1 MSDFKEKGFNEEE
14 QTLKK
19 KKTVLFSSMLKLK
32 ILSGVLFIALIAVA
46 ALGIRTYFQADS
58 KTIRLGFENIGELAT
73 QSAYCTVVGDNQKNI
88 AVWGLDILFTDSI
101 QIYSYDVIIKAGFDF
116 AQIDWD
122 VKESKGVIEV
132 TLPEAKV
139 LSTEIQLDSFN
150 LYYEDESV
158 FSHFTLEENNEG
170 LKKLEQEAEQQAVDG
185 GLLENARENGEILV
199 RNFFAGVYDPEQ
211 YTVEFVDAK

>member
-1 MSDFKEKGFNEEE
+1 MSDFKEKEFNEEE

-19 KKTVLFSSMLKLK
+19 KKTGLFSSMLKLK
-32 ILSGVLFIALIAVA
+32 ILSGVLFIALIAVTV
-46 ALGIRTYFQADS
+46 LGIRTYFQADS
-58 KTIRLGFENIGELAT
+58 KTIRWGFENIGELAT

-88 AVWGLDILFTDSI
+88 AVWGLDIPFTDSI

-185 GLLENARENGEILV
+185 GLLENARENGEVLV

>member
-1 MSDFKEKGFNEEE
+1 M
-14 QTLKK
+14 
-19 KKTVLFSSMLKLK
+19 
-32 ILSGVLFIALIAVA
+32 
-46 ALGIRTYFQADS
+46 
-58 KTIRLGFENIGELAT
+58 
-73 QSAYCTVVGDNQKNI
+73 
-88 AVWGLDILFTDSI
+88 
-101 QIYSYDVIIKAGFDF
+101 
-116 AQIDWD
+116 
-122 VKESKGVIEV
+122 IEV